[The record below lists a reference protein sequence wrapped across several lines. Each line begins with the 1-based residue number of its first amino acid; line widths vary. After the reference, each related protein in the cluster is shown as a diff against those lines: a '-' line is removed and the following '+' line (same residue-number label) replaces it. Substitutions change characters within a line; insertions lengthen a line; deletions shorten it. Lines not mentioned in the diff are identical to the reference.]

1 MIPRPWPTSLM
12 TNVSR
17 FCSLHSELQLVV
29 FCSNLPWFLL
39 LPRFFV
45 VQFDGISW
53 DKGCQESRP
62 LLNTEWTRIESL
74 SAVNAVS
81 CQWNFTI
88 SVFQTK
94 RWNLSLKIL
103 VNLDKREVIK
113 YARLLTTECEGKG
126 TFWENPSTPL
136 QPLKAAWFI
145 SNLFVKTNFWCF
157 PKISVIFCRSILVGN
172 LSVRMWSSK
181 YMQSDESLR
190 RWLAKLNIDEAKM
203 HVSKS

>member
-17 FCSLHSELQLVV
+17 FCYLHSELQLVV

-126 TFWENPSTPL
+126 TFWENPSTPCSL
-136 QPLKAAWFI
+136 WKLPDSSATFLSKPIFDA
-145 SNLFVKTNFWCF
+145 F
-157 PKISVIFCRSILVGN
+157 PKFP
-172 LSVRMWSSK
+172 
-181 YMQSDESLR
+181 
-190 RWLAKLNIDEAKM
+190 
-203 HVSKS
+203 